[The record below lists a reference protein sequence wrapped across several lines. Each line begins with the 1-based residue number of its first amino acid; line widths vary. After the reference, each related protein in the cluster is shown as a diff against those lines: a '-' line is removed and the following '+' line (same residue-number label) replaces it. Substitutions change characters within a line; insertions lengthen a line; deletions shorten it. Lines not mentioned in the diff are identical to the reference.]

1 MANLTITVDE
11 EVLRKARIRALEQ
24 GTSVNAFLRQALE
37 AFAGAQ
43 AEQVEAVDDLLALS
57 RSSASRR
64 GTRSW
69 TRDELHDRSR

>member
-24 GTSVNAFLRQALE
+24 GTSVNAFLRGALE
-37 AFAGAQ
+37 AFAA
-43 AEQVEAVDDLLALS
+43 ARNEQMEAVTDLLALS
-57 RSSASRR
+57 RASSTRRGSRR
-64 GTRSW
+64 W